1 MKKFILTAVL
11 LLCCNFF
18 FFSPAAFAIPF
29 NMTNISGGDSVSMLS
44 VDVTDTSGGAL
55 IEVQITGPIIGDILG
70 IFGSVTQDVGTGFGV
85 ISSITDTYISDIQ
98 ISENAVNSV
107 GGGNNMNGSSFAPF
121 DFGVKIGSQGIGGGD
136 DYQMA
141 LINVQGVTAADF
153 TEIGVRI
160 QSVGTI
166 DSGRGGSAKYGGTA
180 VPEPATMLLFG
191 TGLAGLG
198 VFVRR
203 FSKA

>member
-1 MKKFILTAVL
+1 MKKFVLTTVL
-11 LLCCNFF
+11 LLFCSFL
-18 FFSPAAFAIPF
+18 FFSTTAFAIPF
-29 NMTNISGGDSVSMLS
+29 NMINEGSDSVSMLS
-44 VDVTDTSGGAL
+44 VDVTDIAGGAL
-55 IEVQITGPIIGDILG
+55 IDVQITGPIIGDILG
-70 IFGSVTQDVGTGFGV
+70 IFGSVTQDASV
-85 ISSITDTYISDIQ
+85 ITSITDTYITDIQ

-107 GGGNNMNGSSFAPF
+107 GGGNNMNGTSFAPF

-141 LINVQGVTAADF
+141 LINVQGVAAADF

-166 DSGRGGSAKYGGTA
+166 GSGREGSAKYGGNP

-191 TGLAGLG
+191 AGLAGLG
-198 VFVRR
+198 VFRR
-203 FSKA
+203 KFKKE